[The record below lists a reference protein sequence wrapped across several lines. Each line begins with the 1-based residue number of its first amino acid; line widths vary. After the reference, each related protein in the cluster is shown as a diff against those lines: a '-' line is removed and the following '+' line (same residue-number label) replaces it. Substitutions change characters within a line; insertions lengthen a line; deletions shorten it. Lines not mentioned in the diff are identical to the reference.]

1 MKSFLLLAILF
12 LIHWTNGAFP
22 NFYPKFPKVELGLED
37 DPGQPL
43 ILTPL
48 IEQNKIEEAQSA
60 AKVSFNGFKKQAS
73 YSGKK
78 KFLNYTGLF
87 MIFDRED
94 CD

>member
-1 MKSFLLLAILF
+1 MKSFSLLAILF

-22 NFYPKFPKVELGLED
+22 NFYPKFPKVELGLEA

-60 AKVSFNGFKKQAS
+60 AEVSFDGFKKQKS

-78 KFLNYTGLF
+78 
-87 MIFDRED
+87 REVFKLYNIT
-94 CD
+94 

>member
-1 MKSFLLLAILF
+1 MKSLSLLATLF

-22 NFYPKFPKVELGLED
+22 NFYPKLPKVELELED

-60 AKVSFNGFKKQAS
+60 AEVSFNGFKKQKS
-73 YSGKK
+73 YAGKK
-78 KFLNYTGLF
+78 RSVLSYITIYL
-87 MIFDRED
+87 
-94 CD
+94 